1 VSPLQIYTSHFTATS
16 EYNSVR
22 SYFVFSEINEPFSC
36 VAEVAEISTICGKVS
51 RQYVRFTLLTYST
64 VSPNSSIIRTH
75 ESDHL
80 HQSVLRNVSSHKLH
94 CYGTSFPS
102 KLMENYVLK
111 VQKLCDHIPPVM
123 ARRIRNFSF

>member
-1 VSPLQIYTSHFTATS
+1 VSPLQIYTSHFTPTS

-22 SYFVFSEINEPFSC
+22 SYFVYSEINEPFSC
-36 VAEVAEISTICGKVS
+36 VVEISTICGKVF

-80 HQSVLRNVSSHKLH
+80 HQSVLRNASSHKLH
-94 CYGTSFPS
+94 CYGTSFLS

-111 VQKLCDHIPPVM
+111 VRKLYDHIPPVM